1 MIATGLSILAFGIA
15 LWLGLAMLYRWAHTA
30 AWLLRGRHD
39 APVPRPAPT
48 TRFAV
53 LIPAH
58 NEELLLG
65 DLLDSIALADYP
77 ADRLRCFVVADNCED
92 GTARV
97 GRERGAT
104 VFERSDKQNPGK
116 GQALHYAIGQMP
128 LEEIDAVLFMD
139 ADGHVDPGFFAL
151 MDAEIAKGARV
162 LQGTDKPSNPDE
174 TRLTRMIAV
183 TAVMKNELYH
193 GGKRA
198 LGLSGLLIGT
208 GMVIATDVLRE
219 SGWGSFSI
227 GEDLEQSLA
236 FIRGG
241 ERILFVPWAVSS
253 SQEAVDFSQGYV
265 QRQRWASGR
274 TSLRRPA
281 IDAIRDGLQRGD
293 ASLLSVGLELLLPTY
308 SMTLNLLA
316 VGLVPAVL
324 SWSVSA
330 VPLALLVGVGV
341 LAAAEIATGA
351 IVMRAPPRYIA
362 SFVLA
367 PAFLVWKAA
376 IDALASFG
384 FRGNTW
390 SRTRRHESTQPPSS
404 SS

>member
-1 MIATGLSILAFGIA
+1 MSIAAFAIA
-15 LWLGLAMLYRWAHTA
+15 LWLMSAMTYRWLHTG
-30 AWLLRGRHD
+30 AWLLWGRHD
-39 APVPRPAPT
+39 RPVPRPSPE

-65 DLLDSIALADYP
+65 ELLGSIALADYP
-77 ADRLRCFVVADNCED
+77 KDRLRCFVVADNCED
-92 GTARV
+92 GTAQV
-97 GRERGAT
+97 GRDRGAE
-104 VFERSDKQNPGK
+104 VFERTDKENPGK
-116 GQALHYAIGQMP
+116 GQALHYAIAKMR
-128 LEEIDAVLFMD
+128 LDEIDAVLFMD
-139 ADGHVDPGFFAL
+139 ADGFVDPEFFSL
-151 MDAEIAKGARV
+151 MDAEIAKGRRV
-162 LQGTDKPSNPDE
+162 LQGTDRPSNPDE
-174 TRLTRMIAV
+174 SRLTRMIAV

-198 LGLSGLLIGT
+198 LGISGLLIGT
-208 GMVIATDVLRE
+208 GMVICSETLKER
-219 SGWGSFSI
+219 GWGSFSI

-236 FIRGG
+236 FIRAG
-241 ERILFVPWAVSS
+241 ERIQFVPWAISS

-281 IDAIRDGLQRGD
+281 IGAIWDGLRTGNL
-293 ASLLSVGLELLLPTY
+293 SLLSVGIELLLPTY

-316 VGLVPAVL
+316 VGLVPAFFSL
-324 SWSVSA
+324 GVS
-330 VPLALLVGVGV
+330 PLPFALLVSVGL
-341 LAAAEIATGA
+341 LAAAEIAAGA
-351 IVMRAPPRYIA
+351 IIMRAPPRYIA

-367 PAFLVWKAA
+367 PAFLIWKAG

-384 FRGNTW
+384 FRRNAW
-390 SRTRRHESTQPPSS
+390 NRTRRHESNQPPSS